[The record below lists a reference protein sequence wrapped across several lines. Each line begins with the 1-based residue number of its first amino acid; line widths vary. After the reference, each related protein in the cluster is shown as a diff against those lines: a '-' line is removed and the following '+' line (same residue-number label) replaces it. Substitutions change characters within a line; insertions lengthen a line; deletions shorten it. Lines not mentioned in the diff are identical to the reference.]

1 MASGTEL
8 CNRFTKRDKA
18 LLQEIKSYCGVGKI
32 YKPTQGWKI
41 IQLRVQ
47 SIKDLIVIINYFYKY
62 PLKKADFELWKQI
75 FYIMVNQ
82 DHFTK

>member
-32 YKPTQGWKI
+32 YKPTQGSKNN
-41 IQLRVQ
+41 
-47 SIKDLIVIINYFYKY
+47 SIKSAINKRLNSY
-62 PLKKADFELWKQI
+62 
-75 FYIMVNQ
+75 N
-82 DHFTK
+82 

>member
-32 YKPTQGWKI
+32 YKPTQGSKI

-47 SIKDLIVIINYFYKY
+47 SIKDLIVIIN
-62 PLKKADFELWKQI
+62 
-75 FYIMVNQ
+75 
-82 DHFTK
+82 